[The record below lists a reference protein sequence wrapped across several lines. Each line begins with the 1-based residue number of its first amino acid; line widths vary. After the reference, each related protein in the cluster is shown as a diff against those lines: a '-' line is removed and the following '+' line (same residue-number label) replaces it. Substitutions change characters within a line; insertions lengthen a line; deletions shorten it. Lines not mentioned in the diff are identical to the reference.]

1 MILHQ
6 RKPDIELLFFR
17 ALNHRSTLSTKD
29 EAKLNRLEKG
39 YTGELI
45 YDKIYDQVINHLYTF
60 RNIYLKIEDTTLQI
74 DSLIVTDYGLIVHEI
89 KNFQGLYEII
99 NNKWT
104 IRQSPLSNDPIIQLK
119 RTTNKLHSLNYTLQE
134 NMSILGKLVFP
145 NIEFNIESHDKEILE
160 QIIIRS
166 QLRRYFHELKG
177 FTSTEKANFYV
188 NYIAENIIENPFFNR
203 KVNITDVKK
212 GVYCLKCNSFNMK
225 KLQFHFKC
233 QDCQCMDTIQTHIL
247 RTLSDYN
254 ALFYKEPI
262 TLSRLYEFIDGS
274 VSKRSLI
281 RVLSKY
287 CTKTDLGR
295 GSTYTFNYHDFEEA
309 LTSTDKKSR
318 YFDYSRLELVR

>member
-1 MILHQ
+1 MILQQ

-17 ALNHRSTLSTKD
+17 ALNKRTTLSTKD

-39 YTGELI
+39 YAGELI
-45 YDKIYDQVINHLYTF
+45 YDEIYDKVINNIYTF

-74 DSLIVTDYGLIVHEI
+74 DSLIVTDHGLIVHEI

-104 IRQSPLSNDPIIQLK
+104 IRQSPLTNDPVIQLK
-119 RTTNKLHSLNYTLQE
+119 RTTNKLQSLNYTLQE
-134 NMSILGKLVFP
+134 NMSIIGKLVFP
-145 NIEFNIESHDKEILE
+145 NIEFNIESQDKEISK

-166 QLRRYFHELKG
+166 QLRRYFHELKN
-177 FTSTEKANFYV
+177 FSSTEKAKFYA
-188 NYIAENIIENPFFNR
+188 NYIAENIVENPFFNR
-203 KVNITDVKK
+203 KVNINDVKN

-233 QDCQCMDTIQTHIL
+233 LDCQCMDTIHTHIL

-254 ALFYKEPI
+254 SLFYKEPI
-262 TLSRLYEFIDGS
+262 TLSNLYEFIDGS
-274 VSKRSLI
+274 VSKKSLT

-287 CTKTDLGR
+287 CTKRDLGR

-309 LTSTDKKSR
+309 IASTDKKPR